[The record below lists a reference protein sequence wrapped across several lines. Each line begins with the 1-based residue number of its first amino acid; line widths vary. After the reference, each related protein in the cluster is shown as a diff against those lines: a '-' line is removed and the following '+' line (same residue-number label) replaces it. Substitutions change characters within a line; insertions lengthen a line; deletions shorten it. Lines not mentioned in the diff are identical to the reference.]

1 MYMLRGDICSY
12 SPFQIVSFG
21 VSEDLLDLA
30 GFGELLYYTAREGPT
45 IPPFGYSTLPSQDCI
60 SASNNKGNDKIPK
73 EPRNPEN
80 WNTFTVGISRS
91 HK

>member
-45 IPPFGYSTLPSQDCI
+45 IPPFG
-60 SASNNKGNDKIPK
+60 
-73 EPRNPEN
+73 
-80 WNTFTVGISRS
+80 V
-91 HK
+91 